1 MLSGTTI
8 PRFEHGVFL
17 VVRFVLFAVRFSSFR
32 SPLPYECHGEDEGE
46 WKDDEVGY
54 WYLILMVKEG
64 SVMMSLKG
72 CVMSCLEGWCYFLDF
87 ESFFFEM
94 K

>member
-8 PRFEHGVFL
+8 PRFAHGVFL
-17 VVRFVLFAVRFSSFR
+17 VSTVLLFAVHFSSIR

-46 WKDDEVGY
+46 LKDDEVGY

-64 SVMMSLKG
+64 SVMMSSKG
-72 CVMSCLEGWCYFLDF
+72 CVMSCLEG
-87 ESFFFEM
+87 
-94 K
+94 

>member
-1 MLSGTTI
+1 M
-8 PRFEHGVFL
+8 H
-17 VVRFVLFAVRFSSFR
+17 FSSTR

-46 WKDDEVGY
+46 LKDDEVGY

-72 CVMSCLEGWCYFLDF
+72 CVMSCLEG
-87 ESFFFEM
+87 
-94 K
+94 